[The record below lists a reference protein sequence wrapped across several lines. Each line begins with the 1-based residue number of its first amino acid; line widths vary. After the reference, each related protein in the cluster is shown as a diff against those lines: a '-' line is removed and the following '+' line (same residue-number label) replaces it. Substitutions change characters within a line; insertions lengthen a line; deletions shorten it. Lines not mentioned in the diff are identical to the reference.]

1 MAGGASVTFRCDCGK
16 DLTFSTFDDEEEQ
29 TRIFCAAC
37 GRVWL
42 QKRTK
47 RGWEKSLLSVGLKRK
62 PT

>member
-1 MAGGASVTFRCDCGK
+1 
-16 DLTFSTFDDEEEQ
+16 LTFSTFDDEEEQ